1 MQTDDPRTLMRLMRH
16 TNLTTTT
23 KYLLA
28 EQDRMKDAVK
38 NLGATLGATQNT
50 SRGQKTVQNDMLA
63 QLAQMLIS
71 GGSMGNLMRKTTAV
85 DGAVIAKLTDG
96 CHTSGKSDA

>member
-38 NLGATLGATQNT
+38 NLGATQNT

-63 QLAQMLIS
+63 QLAQMLIR